1 MAYIQDG
8 CLVVG
13 ISARALF
20 DMDLENNIFEK
31 EGLEAYRAYQIAHE
45 EEVLRPGPCFSLIRS
60 LLEIDRPLR
69 GKKRVEVILMSHND
83 ADVSLRLFRS
93 IEHYGLSVVRAV
105 FSGGSTL
112 VPYLQAFGADL
123 FLSANETE
131 VCRALECGI
140 AGGIVCTDSA
150 ADYGEA
156 TEPGPIR
163 IAFDGDA
170 VLFSDEAEEVF
181 RKQGLAA
188 FEESERRRARCP
200 LKDGPLANFLRVIS
214 SLQRELAGT
223 DTPIRT
229 ALVTARCAPAHERVV
244 RTLRG
249 WGVRIDESFFLGGLS
264 KKEVLR
270 AFGAQI
276 FFDDQEVNLKAVSEA
291 VPAARVPVA
300 ERVLTGQT
308 QDDWSECNGVQSD
321 HSGPFFKQAQSIYR
335 AGRNTA

>member
-93 IEHYGLSVVRAV
+93 IEHYGLSVARAV

-140 AGGIVCTDSA
+140 AG
-150 ADYGEA
+150 
-156 TEPGPIR
+156 
-163 IAFDGDA
+163 
-170 VLFSDEAEEVF
+170 
-181 RKQGLAA
+181 
-188 FEESERRRARCP
+188 
-200 LKDGPLANFLRVIS
+200 ANFLRVIS